1 MVFTFIAVSHI
12 PMGDALTVVYASPLF
27 TMILSFI
34 FLGHRLRLYKLSFAL
49 VLIVG
54 IILVV
59 RPPFLFPN
67 KDQKTNHKS
76 HDFHYFW
83 GIASAFGGAIISK
96 YTIYKI
102 RCFMNISLQTPRSR
116 FLA

>member
-34 FLGHRLRLYKLSFAL
+34 FLGHRLRLYKFSFAL

-54 IILVV
+54 IVLVV

-76 HDFHYFW
+76 HDVHYFW

-96 YTIYKI
+96 YNIYKI
-102 RCFMNISLQTPRSR
+102 
-116 FLA
+116 